1 MGEAKR
7 PSPRPA
13 DLTAQ
18 LLRERAMEML
28 AAATVHAERI
38 GAAAEKLGLTPDLLD
53 GVGDQLYDA
62 AVAQLDLASKVLE
75 RAQSIA
81 DRLLDLGEK
90 RFESRT
96 LLRIDVADG
105 GPAVVRF
112 DVCNPSLQSAKV
124 VVTVNAEWEIDEE
137 VERKVGQPQLP
148 GKRQTSVEIKI
159 SPEHIKKRA
168 VYAGTVRV
176 ALEYD
181 AQHRVQLPDREFEI
195 WVEGR

>member
-1 MGEAKR
+1 MGEVKR
-7 PSPRPA
+7 PNPRPA

-18 LLRERAMEML
+18 RLRDRAMEML

-62 AVAQLDLASKVLE
+62 AVAQLDLASKILE

-90 RFESRT
+90 RFETRT
-96 LLRIDVADG
+96 LTRVDVEAG
-105 GPAVVRF
+105 EPAVLRF
-112 DVCNPSLQSAKV
+112 VVENVSALSAKV
-124 VVTVNAEWEIDEE
+124 VITVDGTWDVDEPIG
-137 VERKVGQPQLP
+137 RKVGQETLP
-148 GKRQTSVEIKI
+148 GRRQTSVEISI
-159 SPEHIKKRA
+159 SADHIKKCA
-168 VYAGTVRV
+168 VYAGTVHV
-176 ALEYD
+176 SLDYD
-181 AQHRVQLPDREFEI
+181 SRKVQLADREFEI